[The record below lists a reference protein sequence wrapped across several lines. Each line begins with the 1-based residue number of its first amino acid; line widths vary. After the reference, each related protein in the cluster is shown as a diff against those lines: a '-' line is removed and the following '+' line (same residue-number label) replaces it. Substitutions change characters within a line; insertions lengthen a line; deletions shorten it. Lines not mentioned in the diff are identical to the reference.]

1 MNHRINRPKNA
12 VQLGGGGG
20 FLKILVSDFFCI
32 HVVLPQTKLTRFSQP
47 NKSLFILSYLQRMC
61 WLFNL
66 HFPDSIGI
74 THRTGFN
81 VYSNYA
87 PLHDPLCTQ
96 KQSLINEG
104 LLTINHWF
112 CLKKPGSSKHL
123 KPFKPGQDSHQPLL
137 QIGAAQESS
146 TGGSCEAVKLLVAGV
161 GG

>member
-1 MNHRINRPKNA
+1 MLFNW
-12 VQLGGGGG
+12 GGGG

-32 HVVLPQTKLTRFSQP
+32 HLVLPQTKQTRFSQP

-74 THRTGFN
+74 THQNEQDLAPTQT
-81 VYSNYA
+81 SP

-104 LLTINHWF
+104 FFTINHGF

-146 TGGSCEAVKLLVAGV
+146 TGSNL
-161 GG
+161 